1 MLAERLNTNVS
12 GAGPGVRLPSFRGH
26 PMANQERDSS
36 RARVFE
42 AEGQGLRPGAPTDPC
57 VMVIFGAAGDL
68 TRRELVPSLYE
79 LHCRNLL
86 PDRFAVI
93 GLSRRPWDSAR
104 FRQEMKPAVE
114 RSCGGTKGWDGFAP
128 RLSFVSGEA
137 SGAPDD
143 DSSALTAEIARVRA
157 AFGIPDNV
165 LFHLAVPPAL
175 FGPIAGRLGASGLA
189 RGGGWRRLVVEKPFG
204 HDRASAGELD
214 RRLREVFGED
224 QIYRIDHFLGKE
236 TVQNM
241 LVFRFAN
248 PSFEPVWNRNYIDHV
263 QITVAEDI
271 GIGTRAAFYEQTGVV
286 RDMVQNHLLQLLC
299 LTAIEPPVCF
309 DGTSLRNETAKV
321 LDAVSLAAAEAD
333 GGTARGQYGEG
344 VAGGGRVAGYREE
357 DGVPAGS
364 PTATFAA
371 VKLILDN
378 WRWAGVPF
386 YLRTGKRLA
395 RKLTEVAISFKPTP
409 HFMFPVT
416 GGHPGH
422 GGVLVFRLQPDEGI
436 VQTLAAKQ
444 PGPDLALSTV
454 TMNFRYAEA
463 FGVEEPPRAYAW
475 LLLDA
480 MQGEQTLFTRG
491 DWVDKAW
498 RIVDP
503 IVDRWAS
510 EPPTDFPNYPA
521 GSQGP
526 AAAESLI
533 RRDGRRWRQL

>member
-1 MLAERLNTNVS
+1 
-12 GAGPGVRLPSFRGH
+12 
-26 PMANQERDSS
+26 MAVQAQDAS

-42 AEGQGLRPGAPTDPC
+42 ADGQGLRPGAPADPC

-68 TRRELVPSLYE
+68 TRRELIPSLYE
-79 LHCRNLL
+79 LHCRQLL

-93 GLSRRPWDSAR
+93 GFSRRPWDSAR
-104 FRQEMKPAVE
+104 FREEMKPEVE
-114 RSCGGTKGWDGFAP
+114 RSCGGTREWDSFAP
-128 RLSFVSGEA
+128 CLSFVSGEA
-137 SGAPDD
+137 SGAPDED
-143 DSSALTAEIARVRA
+143 YSGLTAEIARVRA

-189 RGGGWRRLVVEKPFG
+189 PGVGGWRRLVVEKPFG
-204 HDRASAGELD
+204 HDRASARELD
-214 RRLREVFGED
+214 RRLREVFAED
-224 QIYRIDHFLGKE
+224 QIYRVDHFLGKE

-299 LTAIEPPVCF
+299 LAAIEPPVRF
-309 DGTSLRNETAKV
+309 DAASLRNETAKV
-321 LDAVSLAAAEAD
+321 LDAVSPGVD
-333 GGTARGQYGEG
+333 GAVRGQYG
-344 VAGGGRVAGYREE
+344 GGEMEDERVAAYREE
-357 DGVPAGS
+357 DGVPADSG
-364 PTATFAA
+364 TATFAA
-371 VKLILDN
+371 IKLMLDN

-409 HFMFPVT
+409 HLMFPVT

-444 PGPDLALSTV
+444 PGPDLSLSTV

-475 LLLDA
+475 LLLDT
-480 MQGEQTLFTRG
+480 MQGEQTLFARG
-491 DWVDKAW
+491 DWIDKAW
-498 RIVDP
+498 RIIDP

-510 EPPTDFPNYPA
+510 ERPNDFPNYPA

-526 AAAESLI
+526 AAADALL